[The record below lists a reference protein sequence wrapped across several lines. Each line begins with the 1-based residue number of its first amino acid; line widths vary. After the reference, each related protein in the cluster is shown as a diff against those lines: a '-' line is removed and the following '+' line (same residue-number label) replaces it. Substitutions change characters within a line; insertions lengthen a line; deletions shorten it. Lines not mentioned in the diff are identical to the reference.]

1 MEIKIAKY
9 PKDVEQ
15 LLLRNSHDSNEIFDI
30 LMTVDNIMDD
40 VMSNEDE
47 AVLKY
52 ERSFDCPTLNQLKV
66 EPAEFD
72 EAETAISPELK
83 AAMEVAAGNIRKFHA
98 AQLMKPIEVE
108 TTPGVVCMQKAV
120 ALDTVGL
127 YVPGGRAPLFSTV
140 LMLAIPARL
149 AGCRRIVMCTPPD
162 RDGKV
167 AAAIL
172 VAARMTGVTDVY
184 KAGGAQAIAAMAYG
198 TETIPKVNK
207 IFGPG
212 NVYVMLAK
220 AQAAKSARVQVDLPA
235 GPSEVMIVADDSANP
250 TFVAADFL
258 SQAEHGPDSQSML
271 VTTSERLA
279 EAVAAKTM
287 EMAGQL
293 PRRSLIERSLA
304 TSHIIVVRTDD
315 EMMDI
320 ANRYAPEHLIINHR
334 LADHLADMVR
344 NAGSVFVGQYA
355 CESAGDYASGTNHTL
370 PTSGFAKTYSGV
382 NIDSFQKKITFQR
395 ISHEG
400 INALGPVIATMADG
414 EGLQAHKL
422 AVTVRMNN
430 NDKQQ

>member
-9 PKDVEQ
+9 PKDVKP
-15 LLLRNSHDSNEIFDI
+15 LLVRNSHDSDEMAD
-30 LMTVDNIMDD
+30 MAKTVGCIMED
-40 VMSNEDE
+40 VRLNHDE
-47 AVLKY
+47 AVMKY
-52 ERSFDCPTLNQLKV
+52 ERSFDCPTLSQLKV

-72 EAETAISPELK
+72 EAEAAISQELK

-172 VAARMTGVTDVY
+172 VAARLAGVADVF
-184 KAGGAQAIAAMAYG
+184 KVGGAQAIAAMAYG
-198 TETIPKVNK
+198 TETIPPVDK

-212 NVYVMLAK
+212 NTYVMLAK
-220 AQAAKSARVQVDLPA
+220 QRLAADRVLVDLPA

-250 TFVAADFL
+250 AFVAADFL

-271 VTTSERLA
+271 VTTSECLA
-279 EAVAAKTM
+279 EAVAAKTV

-334 LADHLADMVR
+334 LADRLADRVR

-430 NDKQQ
+430 DKQQ